1 MNKIKFHLLFIEQN
15 GMSEPIRGQKKEKQ
29 SYYESNG

>member
-15 GMSEPIRGQKKEKQ
+15 GKSEPNRGQKEKQ

>member
-15 GMSEPIRGQKKEKQ
+15 GKSEPNRGQKRKTKLL
-29 SYYESNG
+29 